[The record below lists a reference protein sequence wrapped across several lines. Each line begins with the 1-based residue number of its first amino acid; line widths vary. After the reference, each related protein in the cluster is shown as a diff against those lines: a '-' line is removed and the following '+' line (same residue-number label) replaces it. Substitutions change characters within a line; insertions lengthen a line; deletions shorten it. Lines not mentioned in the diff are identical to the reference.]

1 MTNKNEMK
9 EAIIAYLEGSSKKS
23 FAVKDISEGMG
34 LTSAAD
40 FKMLVGELAK
50 MEREGHLKLNKKG
63 HFKLPNKK
71 PVLTGIFRANDRGFG
86 FVSIEDEDDDIYIPQ
101 GHTNFALDGD
111 VVTVDIT
118 RVPEPWN
125 DKGAEGVVDSIV
137 ERKFHQLVGEF
148 YAYDDEGIAETEL
161 YGYVVP
167 QDKKINDMQ
176 VFIEAKGIKPVDG
189 AIVLVEITYYPD
201 LAFPKSMQGLI
212 SKTIG
217 HKNDPGVDILA
228 IVYKHGIPTE
238 FPEAVLK
245 EADAVPEVIS
255 ESDRE
260 GRRDLTKEMIV
271 TIDGEDAKD
280 LDDAVTV
287 RRLDN
292 GNYHLGVHIADVSYY
307 VTEDSALDGEAF
319 ERATSVYL
327 TDRVIPMLPHRLS
340 NGLCSL
346 NPHEDR
352 LTMSCE
358 MEINAAGEVVKH
370 EIFPSVIHSSKR
382 MTYTAVNQILMEKDP
397 AIIAENQEF
406 VPMFELMGELHE
418 ILVNKRKSRGA
429 IDFEAPEA
437 QILVDQNGHPEEIV
451 MRHRGI
457 GERLI
462 ESFMLSANET
472 VAEHYFKLDVPF
484 IYRVHEQPDSDRMQ
498 RFMEFVTA
506 FGILMKGSSGEVSPK
521 QLQKVLREA
530 EGKPEEAVI
539 STMMLRSMK
548 QAKYDSEALGHF
560 GLGAEFYSH
569 FTSPIRRY
577 PDLIVHRLIRAYAV
591 NGIGNEEKVKWASK
605 LPEIAEQSSKMER
618 RAVDAERET
627 DSLKKTEYMADK
639 VGEIYDGVISSVTKF
654 GIFVELPNT
663 IEGLIHISNMRE
675 DYFEFIENHMMLV
688 GERTGVSYR
697 IGQGVKIKVTKA
709 DVETREIDFEL
720 IPDPNAPKVPVID
733 RPKKGRGG
741 NREGDRRR
749 GNGGKPSYNKGKSSS
764 EGGAKKSSGKNTGKL
779 KVAINENGPKKG
791 KKTTGGKGK
800 SPFYTS
806 VAKPKKK
813 KKK

>member
-1 MTNKNEMK
+1 MTIKKTTK
-9 EAIIAYLEGSSKKS
+9 EAIIAYLEGSTKKS

-40 FKMLVGELAK
+40 FKMLVSALAE
-50 MEREGHLKLNKKG
+50 MERKGSLKLNKKG
-63 HFKLPNKK
+63 HFKLPTKK

-86 FVSIEDEDDDIYIPQ
+86 FVSIEDEEDDVYIPQ

-125 DKGAEGVVDSIV
+125 DKGAEGVVETIV

-148 YAYDDEGIAETEL
+148 YAYDEAGIAETDL
-161 YGYVVP
+161 YGYVLP
-167 QDKKINDMQ
+167 QDKKINDMR

-201 LAFPKSMQGLI
+201 LAFPKSMQGI
-212 SKTIG
+212 VSQTIG

-228 IVYKHGIPTE
+228 IVYKHGIPIE
-238 FPEAVLK
+238 FPEAVLA
-245 EADAVPEVIS
+245 EADAVPETIS
-255 ESDRE
+255 DQDRE
-260 GRRDLTKEMIV
+260 NRRDLTNEMIV

-287 RRLDN
+287 RKLDN

-346 NPHEDR
+346 NPNEDR
-352 LTMSCE
+352 LTMTCE
-358 MEINAAGEVVKH
+358 MEINSAGEVVNH
-370 EIFPSVIHSSKR
+370 DIFPSVIHSSKR
-382 MTYTAVNQILMEKDP
+382 MTYTAINQILMEKDP
-397 AIIAENQEF
+397 EVRGEYQEF

-418 ILVNKRKSRGA
+418 LLVNKRQARGA

-437 QILVDQNGHPEEIV
+437 QIIVNNEGHPEEIV

-506 FGILMKGSSGEVSPK
+506 FGILMKGTSGEVSPK
-521 QLQKVLREA
+521 QLQKVLRGVSGE
-530 EGKPEEAVI
+530 PEEAVI
-539 STMMLRSMK
+539 STMLLRSMK
-548 QAKYDSEALGHF
+548 QAKYDAEALGHF
-560 GLGAEFYSH
+560 GLGAEFYTH

-577 PDLIVHRLIRAYAV
+577 PDLIVHRLIRSYATK
-591 NGIGNEEKVKWASK
+591 GIGSEEKAKWAGL

-627 DSLKKTEYMADK
+627 DSLKKTEYMSDK
-639 VGEIYDGVISSVTKF
+639 IGEIFDGVISSVTKF
-654 GIFVELPNT
+654 GVFVELPNT
-663 IEGLIHISNMRE
+663 IEGLIHISNM
-675 DYFEFIENHMMLV
+675 I
-688 GERTGVSYR
+688 
-697 IGQGVKIKVTKA
+697 
-709 DVETREIDFEL
+709 
-720 IPDPNAPKVPVID
+720 
-733 RPKKGRGG
+733 
-741 NREGDRRR
+741 
-749 GNGGKPSYNKGKSSS
+749 SSS
-764 EGGAKKSSGKNTGKL
+764 IPC
-779 KVAINENGPKKG
+779 VDIN
-791 KKTTGGKGK
+791 
-800 SPFYTS
+800 
-806 VAKPKKK
+806 
-813 KKK
+813 

>member
-1 MTNKNEMK
+1 MTIKKTTK
-9 EAIIAYLEGSSKKS
+9 EAIIAYLEGSTKKS

-40 FKMLVGELAK
+40 FKMLVSALAE
-50 MEREGHLKLNKKG
+50 MERKGSLKLNKKG
-63 HFKLPNKK
+63 HFKLPTKQ
-71 PVLTGIFRANDRGFG
+71 PALTGIFRANDRGFG
-86 FVSIEDEDDDIYIPQ
+86 FVSIEDEEDDVYIPQ

-125 DKGAEGVVDSIV
+125 DKGAEGVVETIV

-148 YAYDDEGIAETEL
+148 YAYDEAGVAETDL
-161 YGYVVP
+161 YGYVLP
-167 QDKKINDMQ
+167 QDKKINDMR

-201 LAFPKSMQGLI
+201 LAFPKSMQGI
-212 SKTIG
+212 VSQTIG

-228 IVYKHGIPTE
+228 IVYKHGIPIE
-238 FPEAVLK
+238 FPEAVLA
-245 EADAVPEVIS
+245 EADAVPETIS
-255 ESDRE
+255 DQDRE
-260 GRRDLTKEMIV
+260 NRRDLTKEMIV

-287 RRLDN
+287 RKLDN

-307 VTEDSALDGEAF
+307 VTEGSALDGEAF

-346 NPHEDR
+346 NPNEDR

-358 MEINAAGEVVKH
+358 MEINAAGEVVNH
-370 EIFPSVIHSSKR
+370 DIFPSVIHSSKR
-382 MTYTAVNQILMEKDP
+382 MTYTAINQILMEKDSEVR
-397 AIIAENQEF
+397 AEYQEF

-418 ILVNKRKSRGA
+418 LLVNKRQARGA

-437 QILVDQNGHPEEIV
+437 QIIVNNEGHPEEIV

-506 FGILMKGSSGEVSPK
+506 FGILMKGTSGEVSPK
-521 QLQKVLREA
+521 QLQKVLRGVSGE
-530 EGKPEEAVI
+530 PEEAVI
-539 STMMLRSMK
+539 STMLLRSMK
-548 QAKYDSEALGHF
+548 QAKYDAEALGHF
-560 GLGAEFYSH
+560 GLGAEFYTH

-577 PDLIVHRLIRAYAV
+577 PDLIVHRLIRSYATKSTV
-591 NGIGNEEKVKWASK
+591 SEEKAKWAGL

-627 DSLKKTEYMADK
+627 DSLKKTEFMSDK
-639 VGEIYDGVISSVTKF
+639 IGEIFDGVISSVTKF

-663 IEGLIHISNMRE
+663 IEGLIHISNMKE
-675 DYFEFIENHMMLV
+675 DYFTFIENHLMLV

-697 IGQGVKIKVTKA
+697 IGQPVKIKVTKA

-720 IPDPNAPKVPVID
+720 IPDPDAPKVPVIE
-733 RPKKGRGG
+733 RTKKGRGKP
-741 NREGDRRR
+741 EDRRR
-749 GNGGKPSYNKGKSSS
+749 GATESRSS
-764 EGGAKKSSGKNTGKL
+764 KKTESSPKKNPKKKGKL
-779 KVAINENGPKKG
+779 KVDLAS
-791 KKTTGGKGK
+791 KTTTAKGK
-800 SPFYTS
+800 SPFYSS
-806 VAKPKKK
+806 VAKKK
-813 KKK
+813 KKKK

>member
-1 MTNKNEMK
+1 MTIKKTTK
-9 EAIIAYLEGSSKKS
+9 EAIIAYLEGSTKKS

-40 FKMLVGELAK
+40 FKMLVSALAE
-50 MEREGHLKLNKKG
+50 MERKGSLKLNKKG
-63 HFKLPNKK
+63 HFKLPTKK

-86 FVSIEDEDDDIYIPQ
+86 FVSIEDEEDDVYIPQ

-125 DKGAEGVVDSIV
+125 DKGAEGVVETIV

-148 YAYDDEGIAETEL
+148 YAYDEAGIAETDL
-161 YGYVVP
+161 YGYVLP
-167 QDKKINDMQ
+167 QDKKINDMR

-201 LAFPKSMQGLI
+201 LAFPKSMQGI
-212 SKTIG
+212 VSQTIG

-228 IVYKHGIPTE
+228 IVYKHGIPIE
-238 FPEAVLK
+238 FPEAVLA
-245 EADAVPEVIS
+245 EADAVPETIS
-255 ESDRE
+255 DQDRE
-260 GRRDLTKEMIV
+260 NRRDLTNEMIV

-287 RRLDN
+287 RKLDN

-346 NPHEDR
+346 NPNEDR
-352 LTMSCE
+352 LTMTCE
-358 MEINAAGEVVKH
+358 MEINSAGEVVNH
-370 EIFPSVIHSSKR
+370 DIFPSVIHSSKR
-382 MTYTAVNQILMEKDP
+382 MTYTAINQILMEKDP
-397 AIIAENQEF
+397 EVRAEYQEF

-418 ILVNKRKSRGA
+418 LLVNKRQARGA

-437 QILVDQNGHPEEIV
+437 QIIVNNEGHPEEIV

-506 FGILMKGSSGEVSPK
+506 FGILMKGTSGEVSPK
-521 QLQKVLREA
+521 QLQKVLR
-530 EGKPEEAVI
+530 
-539 STMMLRSMK
+539 
-548 QAKYDSEALGHF
+548 
-560 GLGAEFYSH
+560 
-569 FTSPIRRY
+569 
-577 PDLIVHRLIRAYAV
+577 RA
-591 NGIGNEEKVKWASK
+591 
-605 LPEIAEQSSKMER
+605 
-618 RAVDAERET
+618 
-627 DSLKKTEYMADK
+627 
-639 VGEIYDGVISSVTKF
+639 
-654 GIFVELPNT
+654 
-663 IEGLIHISNMRE
+663 
-675 DYFEFIENHMMLV
+675 
-688 GERTGVSYR
+688 
-697 IGQGVKIKVTKA
+697 
-709 DVETREIDFEL
+709 
-720 IPDPNAPKVPVID
+720 
-733 RPKKGRGG
+733 
-741 NREGDRRR
+741 
-749 GNGGKPSYNKGKSSS
+749 
-764 EGGAKKSSGKNTGKL
+764 
-779 KVAINENGPKKG
+779 
-791 KKTTGGKGK
+791 
-800 SPFYTS
+800 
-806 VAKPKKK
+806 
-813 KKK
+813 

>member
-1 MTNKNEMK
+1 MTNKQNLK
-9 EAIIAYLEGSSKKS
+9 EAILAYLEGSTKKS

-40 FKMLVGELAK
+40 FKMLVGALAK
-50 MEREGHLKLNKKG
+50 MEREGSLKLNKKG
-63 HFKLPNKK
+63 HFKLPTKK

-111 VVTVDIT
+111 LVTVDIT
-118 RVPEPWN
+118 RVAEPWR

-137 ERKFHQLVGEF
+137 ERNFHQLVGEF
-148 YAYDDEGIAETEL
+148 YAYDEEGVAETDL

-167 QDKKINDMQ
+167 QDKKLSTMR
-176 VFIEAKGIKPVDG
+176 VFIESKGIKPVDG

-212 SKTIG
+212 TQTIG

-228 IVYKHGIPTE
+228 IVHKHGIPIE

-245 EADAVPEVIS
+245 QADAVPEAIS
-255 ESDRE
+255 EMDRE
-260 GRRDLTKEMIV
+260 GRRDLTNEMIV

-287 RRLDN
+287 RKLAN

-307 VTEDSALDGEAF
+307 VTEDSPLDGEAF

-358 MEINAAGEVVKH
+358 MEINPAGEIVAH

-382 MTYTAVNQILMEKDP
+382 MTYTAVNQILMEKD
-397 AIIAENQEF
+397 ATVREEYAEF

-418 ILVNKRKSRGA
+418 ILVSKRKARGA

-437 QILVDQNGHPEEIV
+437 QILVNENGHPEEIV

-484 IYRVHEQPDSDRMQ
+484 IYRIHEQPDSDRMQ

-506 FGILMKGSSGEVSPK
+506 FGILMKGTSSDVSPK

-560 GLGAEFYSH
+560 GLGAEFYTH

-577 PDLIVHRLIRAYAV
+577 PDLIVHRLIRAYAT
-591 NGIGNEEKVKWASK
+591 NGKGSQEKAKWASK

-627 DSLKKTEYMADK
+627 DSLKKTEFMADK
-639 VGEIYDGVISSVTKF
+639 IGEMYDGVISSVTKF

-663 IEGLIHISNMRE
+663 IEGLIHISNMKE

-697 IGQGVKIKVTKA
+697 IGQSVKIKVTKA

-733 RPKKGRGG
+733 RPKKGRSG
-741 NREGDRRR
+741 NRESERRR
-749 GNGGKPSYNKGKSSS
+749 GNSKPNYSKGKKNSGSSKKTTNKKKGKLNVALPEKSSKKGKST
-764 EGGAKKSSGKNTGKL
+764 K
-779 KVAINENGPKKG
+779 
-791 KKTTGGKGK
+791 GKGK

-806 VAKPKKK
+806 VAKKKK
-813 KKK
+813 KK

>member
-1 MTNKNEMK
+1 MTIKKTTK
-9 EAIIAYLEGSSKKS
+9 EAIIAYLEGSTKKS

-40 FKMLVGELAK
+40 FKMLVSALAE
-50 MEREGHLKLNKKG
+50 MERKGSLKLNKKG
-63 HFKLPNKK
+63 HFKLPTKK

-86 FVSIEDEDDDIYIPQ
+86 FVSIEEEEDDVYIPQ

-125 DKGAEGVVDSIV
+125 DKGAEGVVETIV

-148 YAYDDEGIAETEL
+148 YAYDEAGIAETDL
-161 YGYVVP
+161 YGYVLP
-167 QDKKINDMQ
+167 QDKKINDMR

-201 LAFPKSMQGLI
+201 LAFPKSMQGI
-212 SKTIG
+212 VSQTIG

-228 IVYKHGIPTE
+228 IVYKHGIPIE
-238 FPEAVLK
+238 FPEAVLA
-245 EADAVPEVIS
+245 EADAVPETIS
-255 ESDRE
+255 DQDRE
-260 GRRDLTKEMIV
+260 NRRDLTNEMIV

-287 RRLDN
+287 RKLDN

-346 NPHEDR
+346 NPNEDR

-358 MEINAAGEVVKH
+358 MEINSAGEVVNH
-370 EIFPSVIHSSKR
+370 DIFPSVIHSSKR
-382 MTYTAVNQILMEKDP
+382 MTYTAINQILMEKDP
-397 AIIAENQEF
+397 EVRAEYQEF

-418 ILVNKRKSRGA
+418 LLVNKRQARGA

-437 QILVDQNGHPEEIV
+437 QIIVNNEGHPEEIV

-506 FGILMKGSSGEVSPK
+506 FGILMKGTSGEVSPK
-521 QLQKVLREA
+521 QLQKVLRGVSGE
-530 EGKPEEAVI
+530 PEEAVI
-539 STMMLRSMK
+539 STMLLRSMK
-548 QAKYDSEALGHF
+548 QAKYDAEALGHF
-560 GLGAEFYSH
+560 GLGAEFYTH

-577 PDLIVHRLIRAYAV
+577 PDLIVHRLIRSYATK
-591 NGIGNEEKVKWASK
+591 GIGSEEKAKWAGL

-627 DSLKKTEYMADK
+627 DSLKKTEYMSDK
-639 VGEIYDGVISSVTKF
+639 IGEIFDGVISSVTKF

-663 IEGLIHISNMRE
+663 IEGLIHISNMKE
-675 DYFEFIENHMMLV
+675 DYFTFIENHLMLV

-697 IGQGVKIKVTKA
+697 IGQPVKIKVTKA

-720 IPDPNAPKVPVID
+720 IPDPNAPKVPVIE
-733 RPKKGRGG
+733 RTKKGRGKP
-741 NREGDRRR
+741 EERRR
-749 GNGGKPSYNKGKSSS
+749 GATSNR
-764 EGGAKKSSGKNTGKL
+764 SGKKTESEPKKIHKKKGKL
-779 KVAINENGPKKG
+779 KVDLASKTNAGKG
-791 KKTTGGKGK
+791 KKTAAKGNN
-800 SPFYTS
+800 PFYS
-806 VAKPKKK
+806 AVAKKK
-813 KKK
+813 KKKK

>member
-1 MTNKNEMK
+1 MTIKKTTK
-9 EAIIAYLEGSSKKS
+9 EAIIAYLEGSTKKS

-40 FKMLVGELAK
+40 FKMLVSALAE
-50 MEREGHLKLNKKG
+50 MERKGSLKLNKKG
-63 HFKLPNKK
+63 HFKLPTKK

-86 FVSIEDEDDDIYIPQ
+86 FVSIEDEEDDVYIPQ

-125 DKGAEGVVDSIV
+125 DKGAEGVVETIV

-148 YAYDDEGIAETEL
+148 YAYDEAGIAETDL
-161 YGYVVP
+161 YGYVLP
-167 QDKKINDMQ
+167 QDKKINDMR

-201 LAFPKSMQGLI
+201 LAFPKSMQGI
-212 SKTIG
+212 VSQTIG

-228 IVYKHGIPTE
+228 IVYKHGIPIE
-238 FPEAVLK
+238 FPEAVLA
-245 EADAVPEVIS
+245 EADAVPETIS
-255 ESDRE
+255 DQDRE
-260 GRRDLTKEMIV
+260 NRRDLTNEMIV

-287 RRLDN
+287 RKLDN

-346 NPHEDR
+346 NPNEDR

-358 MEINAAGEVVKH
+358 MEINSAGEVVNH
-370 EIFPSVIHSSKR
+370 DIFPSVIHSSKR
-382 MTYTAVNQILMEKDP
+382 MTYTAINQILMEKDP
-397 AIIAENQEF
+397 EVRAEYQEF

-418 ILVNKRKSRGA
+418 LLVNKRQARGA

-437 QILVDQNGHPEEIV
+437 QIIVNNEGHPEEIV

-506 FGILMKGSSGEVSPK
+506 FGILMKGTSGEVSPK
-521 QLQKVLREA
+521 QLQKVLRGVSGE
-530 EGKPEEAVI
+530 PEEAVI
-539 STMMLRSMK
+539 STMLLRSMK
-548 QAKYDSEALGHF
+548 QAKYDAEALGHF
-560 GLGAEFYSH
+560 GLGAEFYTH

-577 PDLIVHRLIRAYAV
+577 PDLIVHRLIRSYATK
-591 NGIGNEEKVKWASK
+591 GIGSEEKAKWAGL

-627 DSLKKTEYMADK
+627 DSLKKTEYMSDK
-639 VGEIYDGVISSVTKF
+639 IGEIFDGVISSVTKF

-663 IEGLIHISNMRE
+663 IEGLIHISNMKE
-675 DYFEFIENHMMLV
+675 DYFTFIENHLMLV

-697 IGQGVKIKVTKA
+697 IGQPVKIKVTKA

-720 IPDPNAPKVPVID
+720 IPDPNAPKVPVIE
-733 RPKKGRGG
+733 RTKKGRGKP
-741 NREGDRRR
+741 EERRR
-749 GNGGKPSYNKGKSSS
+749 GATSNR
-764 EGGAKKSSGKNTGKL
+764 SGKKTESEPKKIHKKKGKL
-779 KVAINENGPKKG
+779 KVDLASKTNAGKG
-791 KKTTGGKGK
+791 KKTAAKGK
-800 SPFYTS
+800 NPFYS
-806 VAKPKKK
+806 AVAKKK
-813 KKK
+813 KKKK

>member
-1 MTNKNEMK
+1 MTIKKTTK
-9 EAIIAYLEGSSKKS
+9 EAIIAYLEGSTKKS

-40 FKMLVGELAK
+40 FKMLVSALAE
-50 MEREGHLKLNKKG
+50 MERKGSLKLNKKG
-63 HFKLPNKK
+63 HFKLPTKK

-86 FVSIEDEDDDIYIPQ
+86 FVSIEDEEDDVYIPQ

-125 DKGAEGVVDSIV
+125 DKGAEGVVETIV

-148 YAYDDEGIAETEL
+148 YAYDEAGIAETDL
-161 YGYVVP
+161 YGYVLP
-167 QDKKINDMQ
+167 QDKKINDMR

-201 LAFPKSMQGLI
+201 LAFPKSMQGI
-212 SKTIG
+212 VSQTIG

-228 IVYKHGIPTE
+228 IVYKHGIPIE
-238 FPEAVLK
+238 FPEAVLA
-245 EADAVPEVIS
+245 EADAVPETIS
-255 ESDRE
+255 DQDRE
-260 GRRDLTKEMIV
+260 NRRDLTNEMIV

-287 RRLDN
+287 RKLDN

-346 NPHEDR
+346 NPNEDR

-358 MEINAAGEVVKH
+358 MEINSAGEVVNH
-370 EIFPSVIHSSKR
+370 DIFPSVIHSSKR
-382 MTYTAVNQILMEKDP
+382 MTYTAINQILMEKDP
-397 AIIAENQEF
+397 EVRAEYQEF

-418 ILVNKRKSRGA
+418 LLVNKRQARGA

-437 QILVDQNGHPEEIV
+437 QIIVNNEGHPEEIV

-506 FGILMKGSSGEVSPK
+506 FGILMKGTSGEVSPK
-521 QLQKVLREA
+521 QLQKVLRGVSGE
-530 EGKPEEAVI
+530 PEEAVI
-539 STMMLRSMK
+539 STMLLRSMK
-548 QAKYDSEALGHF
+548 QAKYDAEALGHF
-560 GLGAEFYSH
+560 GLGAEFYTH

-577 PDLIVHRLIRAYAV
+577 PDLIVHRLIRSYATK
-591 NGIGNEEKVKWASK
+591 GIGSEEKAKWAGL

-627 DSLKKTEYMADK
+627 DSLKKTEYMSDK
-639 VGEIYDGVISSVTKF
+639 IGEIFDGVISSVTKF

-663 IEGLIHISNMRE
+663 IEGLIHISNMKE
-675 DYFEFIENHMMLV
+675 DYFTFIENHLMLV

-697 IGQGVKIKVTKA
+697 IGQPVKIKVTKA

-720 IPDPNAPKVPVID
+720 IPDPNAPKVPVIE
-733 RPKKGRGG
+733 RTKKAEASPKNVDVVQHQPALVRKQRV
-741 NREGDRRR
+741 NL
-749 GNGGKPSYNKGKSSS
+749 
-764 EGGAKKSSGKNTGKL
+764 KKL
-779 KVAINENGPKKG
+779 IRKK
-791 KKTTGGKGK
+791 
-800 SPFYTS
+800 
-806 VAKPKKK
+806 AN
-813 KKK
+813 

>member
-1 MTNKNEMK
+1 MTIKKTTK
-9 EAIIAYLEGSSKKS
+9 EAIIAYLEGSTKKS

-40 FKMLVGELAK
+40 FKMLVNALAE
-50 MEREGHLKLNKKG
+50 MERKGSLKLNKKG
-63 HFKLPNKK
+63 HFKLPTKK

-86 FVSIEDEDDDIYIPQ
+86 FVSIEDEEDDVYIPQ

-125 DKGAEGVVDSIV
+125 DKGAEGVVETIV

-148 YAYDDEGIAETEL
+148 YAYDEAGIAETDL
-161 YGYVVP
+161 YGYVLP
-167 QDKKINDMQ
+167 QDKKINDMR

-201 LAFPKSMQGLI
+201 LAFPKSMQGI
-212 SKTIG
+212 VSQTIG

-228 IVYKHGIPTE
+228 IVYKHGIPIE
-238 FPEAVLK
+238 FPEAVLA
-245 EADAVPEVIS
+245 EADAVPETIS
-255 ESDRE
+255 DQDRE
-260 GRRDLTKEMIV
+260 NRRDLTNEMIV

-287 RRLDN
+287 RKLDN

-346 NPHEDR
+346 NPNEDR

-358 MEINAAGEVVKH
+358 MEINSAGEVVNH
-370 EIFPSVIHSSKR
+370 DIFPSVIHSSKR
-382 MTYTAVNQILMEKDP
+382 MTYTAINQILMEKDP
-397 AIIAENQEF
+397 EVRAEYQEF

-418 ILVNKRKSRGA
+418 LLVNKRQARGA

-437 QILVDQNGHPEEIV
+437 QIIVNNEGHPEEIV

-506 FGILMKGSSGEVSPK
+506 FGILMKGTSGEVSPK
-521 QLQKVLREA
+521 QLQKVLRGVSGE
-530 EGKPEEAVI
+530 PEEAVI
-539 STMMLRSMK
+539 STMLLRSMK
-548 QAKYDSEALGHF
+548 QAKYDAEALGHF
-560 GLGAEFYSH
+560 GLGAEFYTH

-577 PDLIVHRLIRAYAV
+577 PDLIVHRLIRSYATK
-591 NGIGNEEKVKWASK
+591 GIGSEEKAKWAGL

-627 DSLKKTEYMADK
+627 DSLKKTEYMSDK
-639 VGEIYDGVISSVTKF
+639 IGEIFDGVISSVTKF

-663 IEGLIHISNMRE
+663 IEGLIHISNMKE
-675 DYFEFIENHMMLV
+675 DYFTFIENHLMLV

-697 IGQGVKIKVTKA
+697 IGQPVKIKVTKA

-720 IPDPNAPKVPVID
+720 IPDPNAPKVPVIE
-733 RPKKGRGG
+733 RTKKGRGKP
-741 NREGDRRR
+741 EERRR
-749 GNGGKPSYNKGKSSS
+749 GATSNR
-764 EGGAKKSSGKNTGKL
+764 SGKKTESEPKKNHKKKGKL
-779 KVAINENGPKKG
+779 KVDLASKTNPGKG
-791 KKTTGGKGK
+791 KKTAAKGK
-800 SPFYTS
+800 NPFYS
-806 VAKPKKK
+806 AVAKKK
-813 KKK
+813 KKKK

>member
-1 MTNKNEMK
+1 
-9 EAIIAYLEGSSKKS
+9 
-23 FAVKDISEGMG
+23 
-34 LTSAAD
+34 
-40 FKMLVGELAK
+40 
-50 MEREGHLKLNKKG
+50 G
-63 HFKLPNKK
+63 HFKLPTKK

-86 FVSIEDEDDDIYIPQ
+86 FVSIEDEEDDVYIPQ

-125 DKGAEGVVDSIV
+125 DKGAEGVVETIV

-148 YAYDDEGIAETEL
+148 YAYDEAGIAETDL
-161 YGYVVP
+161 YGYVLP
-167 QDKKINDMQ
+167 QDKKINDMR

-201 LAFPKSMQGLI
+201 LAFPKSMQGI
-212 SKTIG
+212 VSQTIG

-228 IVYKHGIPTE
+228 IVYKHGIPIE
-238 FPEAVLK
+238 FPEAVLA
-245 EADAVPEVIS
+245 EADAVPETIS
-255 ESDRE
+255 DQDRE
-260 GRRDLTKEMIV
+260 NRRDLTNEMIV

-287 RRLDN
+287 RKLDN

-346 NPHEDR
+346 NPNEDR

-358 MEINAAGEVVKH
+358 MEINSAGEVVNH
-370 EIFPSVIHSSKR
+370 DIFPSVIHSSKR
-382 MTYTAVNQILMEKDP
+382 MTYTAINQILMEKDP
-397 AIIAENQEF
+397 KVRAKYQEF

-418 ILVNKRKSRGA
+418 LLVNKRQARGA

-437 QILVDQNGHPEEIV
+437 QIIVNNEGHPEEIV

-506 FGILMKGSSGEVSPK
+506 FGILMKGTSGEVSPK
-521 QLQKVLREA
+521 QLQKVLRGVSGE
-530 EGKPEEAVI
+530 PEEAVI
-539 STMMLRSMK
+539 STMLLRSMK
-548 QAKYDSEALGHF
+548 QAKYDAEALGHF
-560 GLGAEFYSH
+560 GLGAEFYTH

-577 PDLIVHRLIRAYAV
+577 PDLIVHRLIRSYATK
-591 NGIGNEEKVKWASK
+591 GIGSEEKAKWAGL

-627 DSLKKTEYMADK
+627 DSLKKTEYM
-639 VGEIYDGVISSVTKF
+639 S
-654 GIFVELPNT
+654 
-663 IEGLIHISNMRE
+663 
-675 DYFEFIENHMMLV
+675 
-688 GERTGVSYR
+688 
-697 IGQGVKIKVTKA
+697 
-709 DVETREIDFEL
+709 
-720 IPDPNAPKVPVID
+720 
-733 RPKKGRGG
+733 
-741 NREGDRRR
+741 
-749 GNGGKPSYNKGKSSS
+749 
-764 EGGAKKSSGKNTGKL
+764 
-779 KVAINENGPKKG
+779 
-791 KKTTGGKGK
+791 
-800 SPFYTS
+800 
-806 VAKPKKK
+806 
-813 KKK
+813 

>member
-1 MTNKNEMK
+1 MTIKKTTK
-9 EAIIAYLEGSSKKS
+9 EAIIAYLEGSTKKS

-40 FKMLVGELAK
+40 FKMLVSALAE
-50 MEREGHLKLNKKG
+50 MERKGSLKLNKKG
-63 HFKLPNKK
+63 HFKLPTKK

-86 FVSIEDEDDDIYIPQ
+86 FVSIEDEEDDVYIPQ

-125 DKGAEGVVDSIV
+125 DKGAEGVVETIV

-148 YAYDDEGIAETEL
+148 YAYDEAGIAETDL
-161 YGYVVP
+161 YGYVLP
-167 QDKKINDMQ
+167 QDKKINDMR

-201 LAFPKSMQGLI
+201 LAFPKSMQGI
-212 SKTIG
+212 VSQTIG

-228 IVYKHGIPTE
+228 IVYKHGIPIE
-238 FPEAVLK
+238 FPEAVLA
-245 EADAVPEVIS
+245 EADAVPETIS
-255 ESDRE
+255 DQDRE
-260 GRRDLTKEMIV
+260 NRRDLTNEMIV

-287 RRLDN
+287 RKLDN

-346 NPHEDR
+346 NPNEDR

-358 MEINAAGEVVKH
+358 MEINSAGEVVNH
-370 EIFPSVIHSSKR
+370 DIFPSVIHSSKR
-382 MTYTAVNQILMEKDP
+382 MTYTAINQILMEKDP
-397 AIIAENQEF
+397 EVRAEYQEF

-418 ILVNKRKSRGA
+418 LLVNKRQARGA

-437 QILVDQNGHPEEIV
+437 QIIVNNEGHPEEIV

-506 FGILMKGSSGEVSPK
+506 FGILMKGTSGEVSPK
-521 QLQKVLREA
+521 QLQKVLRGVSGE
-530 EGKPEEAVI
+530 PEEAVI
-539 STMMLRSMK
+539 STMLLRSMK
-548 QAKYDSEALGHF
+548 QAKYDTEALGHF
-560 GLGAEFYSH
+560 GLGAEFYTH

-577 PDLIVHRLIRAYAV
+577 PDLIVHRLIRSYATK
-591 NGIGNEEKVKWASK
+591 GTGSEEKAKWAGL

-627 DSLKKTEYMADK
+627 DSLKKTEYMSDK
-639 VGEIYDGVISSVTKF
+639 IGEIFDGVISSVTKF

-663 IEGLIHISNMRE
+663 IEGLIHISNMKE
-675 DYFEFIENHMMLV
+675 DYFTFIENHLMLV

-697 IGQGVKIKVTKA
+697 IGQPVKIKVTKA

-720 IPDPNAPKVPVID
+720 IPDPNAPKVPVIE
-733 RPKKGRGG
+733 RTKKGRGKP
-741 NREGDRRR
+741 EERRR
-749 GNGGKPSYNKGKSSS
+749 GATSNR
-764 EGGAKKSSGKNTGKL
+764 SGKKTESEPKKIHKKKGKL
-779 KVAINENGPKKG
+779 KVDLASKTNAGKG
-791 KKTTGGKGK
+791 KKTAAKGK
-800 SPFYTS
+800 NPFYS
-806 VAKPKKK
+806 AVAKKK
-813 KKK
+813 KKKK